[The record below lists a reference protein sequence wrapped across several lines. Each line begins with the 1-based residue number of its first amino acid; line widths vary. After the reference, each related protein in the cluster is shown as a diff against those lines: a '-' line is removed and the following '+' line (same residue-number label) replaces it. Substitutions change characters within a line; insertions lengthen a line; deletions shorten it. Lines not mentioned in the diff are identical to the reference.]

1 MFQSC
6 FTAFVARAREAAFRL
21 RQVGAYLL
29 RHEAETLC
37 LGVDKPV
44 HTSAGPKL
52 GYDVIADEIPTR
64 HARTSRAA
72 PRLSVVRTE
81 RVRLSQRGRMGFRKL
96 ATRLRMATMNVGS
109 MTIENYIFC
118 GITGKGRGLVDV
130 LNRRSSGVSTHS
142 GARRQNLIW
151 GPCLACHKSIVWSSE
166 YYECSE

>member
-1 MFQSC
+1 M
-6 FTAFVARAREAAFRL
+6 EALRSLRCRVGCSSHVSQLSLLGPGRL
-21 RQVGAYLL
+21 LSALDRWGQYLL

-52 GYDVIADEIPTR
+52 GYDMIADEIPTR

-81 RVRLSQRGRMGFRKL
+81 RVRLSQRGRVGFKKL

-109 MTIENYIFC
+109 MTIENYNIIFC
-118 GITGKGRGLVDV
+118 GITGKGRGLVGCTEQTQD
-130 LNRRSSGVSTHS
+130 RYGMYA
-142 GARRQNLIW
+142 GD
-151 GPCLACHKSIVWSSE
+151 
-166 YYECSE
+166 